1 MIESIY
7 YSTNHSAASRDL
19 TDDEIRSATKNPD
32 GLLWVNLCSPT
43 LEESNHVLTDL
54 FQFHPLAVEDCQ
66 SIGYQTPKIDDFGAY
81 IFIIAHALPVNRADI
96 SAENSMELN
105 IFVADN
111 YLVTSYNR
119 EIMPPVEDVK
129 KRLDRDDRLIKNGPD
144 FLCHAILDHLVDDY
158 MPLLDELDEH
168 LELLEDRVL
177 EKPTPEI
184 LSELIEQKHML
195 MALRR
200 IISPQREIIN
210 RLSRDDYTMID
221 RQSRIYYRDIY
232 DHLVRIQ
239 DLSESLRDIVSGV
252 MDIYLNSTSMRLN
265 EVMKALT
272 VVSTIFLPLSFVA
285 GVYGMNF
292 HYMPELAWRFGY
304 LFVWVIFVSIFV
316 GMLVW
321 FKRRN
326 WF

>member
-119 EIMPPVEDVK
+119 EIMPPVEDGK

>member
-7 YSTNHSAASRDL
+7 YSSNHSTAQRDL
-19 TDDEIRSATKNPD
+19 TDDEIQSALKNPD
-32 GLLWVNLCSPT
+32 GLLWVNLNNPS
-43 LEESNHVLTDL
+43 LQESNHVLADL

-81 IFIIAHALPVNRADI
+81 IFIVAHALPVDRSEI
-96 SAENSMELN
+96 STENSMELN

-119 EIMPPVEDVK
+119 ERMPPVEDVK
-129 KRLDRDDRLIKNGPD
+129 KRLDRDDRLIQNGPD

-184 LSELIEQKHML
+184 LSELIEQKHTL

-292 HYMPELAWRFGY
+292 KYMPELSWRFGY
-304 LFVWVIFVSIFV
+304 LFVWVIFVSMFV

-321 FKRRN
+321 FKRRK